1 MARLVFGTGAHTYDI
16 YPTFGELPAGWVWGN
31 VSNVACDSQDRVYAF
46 QRKDPPIVIFDSQ
59 GRYLDSWGNGEM
71 LDAHGIFIGEED
83 NVYLLDR
90 DAHELLK
97 YTSDGKLLLRVGT
110 RGRAHL
116 QAPFN
121 HPADVAVA
129 PNGDMFIADGYG
141 NSSVHR
147 YSADGTYLFSWG
159 ISGEDEGEF
168 STPHGIWVDAR
179 SRVYVTDRENNCIQ
193 IFDAEG
199 GYITAW
205 PGVYHPMDMV
215 GGQRRA
221 LLRDRPDLA
230 GYGLRPGGADHLP
243 LPSPRRRPRHLRRLA
258 RQPLPGGGM
267 ARHRQ
272 DGAEVGSGAG
282 NIRVLI

>member
-1 MARLVFGTGAHTYDI
+1 MARLVFGTGAYTYDI
-16 YPTFGELPAGWVWGN
+16 YPSFGELPAGWVWGN
-31 VSNVACDSQDRVYAF
+31 VSNVACDSKDRVYAF
-46 QRKDPPIVIFDSQ
+46 QRKDPPIVIFDSE

-97 YTSDGKLLLRVGT
+97 YTCDGKLLLRVGT

-147 YSADGTYLFSWG
+147 YSADGTYLLSWG
-159 ISGEDEGEF
+159 IPGEDEGEF

-179 SRVYVTDRENNCIQ
+179 SRVYVTDRENSCIQ

-205 PGVYHPMDMV
+205 PGVYHPMDMWEDSEGLFYV
-215 GGQRRA
+215 TDQTSRVTVFDPEGRIISRS
-221 LLRDRPDLA
+221 RSPDAGHGIYGDSKGNLYLA
-230 GYGLRPGGADHLP
+230 AAWRGIAK
-243 LPSPRRRPRHLRRLA
+243 
-258 RQPLPGGGM
+258 M
-267 ARHRQ
+267 ARR
-272 DGAEVGSGAG
+272 
-282 NIRVLI
+282 